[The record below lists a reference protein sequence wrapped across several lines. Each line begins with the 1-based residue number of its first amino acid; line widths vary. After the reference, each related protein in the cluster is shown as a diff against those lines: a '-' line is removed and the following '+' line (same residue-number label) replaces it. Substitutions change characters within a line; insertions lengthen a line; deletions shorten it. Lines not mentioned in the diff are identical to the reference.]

1 MKFTFEGEGV
11 QELRDLGLFLIG
23 GDPVKEENVGD
34 FGPEAAQRLNDA
46 HIKAMNSLETENSK
60 LQKALQDAGAHAAQ
74 LERQVEELEA
84 ENKRLAGTI
93 IRLQSAQAPAG
104 QPKALKPVEKPKK
117 AEKPAEK
124 PQEPAEKP
132 QDEEPAPA
140 PEVPF
145 EEDKP
150 KMDMVAARKIL
161 ADLNKEAGSNVARA
175 TLKKLG
181 YANLK
186 VVPEDK
192 LQEVVDAAREEAR
205 TYA

>member
-1 MKFTFEGEGV
+1 MQITVTF
-11 QELRDLGLFLIG
+11 D
-23 GDPVKEENVGD
+23 
-34 FGPEAAQRLNDA
+34 
-46 HIKAMNSLETENSK
+46 SLEEF
-60 LQKALQDAGAHAAQ
+60 QKYIQ
-74 LERQVEELEA
+74 
-84 ENKRLAGTI
+84 T
-93 IRLQSAQAPAG
+93 AQAPAG
-104 QPKALKPVEKPKK
+104 RPEAPKAEEKPKK

-132 QDEEPAPA
+132 QDEEPASA
-140 PEVPF
+140 PDVPF

-192 LQEVVDAAREEAR
+192 LQEVVDAARKEAGN
-205 TYA
+205 A

>member
-1 MKFTFEGEGV
+1 MKITVTF
-11 QELRDLGLFLIG
+11 D
-23 GDPVKEENVGD
+23 
-34 FGPEAAQRLNDA
+34 
-46 HIKAMNSLETENSK
+46 SLEEF
-60 LQKALQDAGAHAAQ
+60 QKYIQ
-74 LERQVEELEA
+74 
-84 ENKRLAGTI
+84 T
-93 IRLQSAQAPAG
+93 AQAPAG
-104 QPKALKPVEKPKK
+104 QPEAPKAEEKPKK

-181 YANLK
+181 YASLK
-186 VVPEDK
+186 AVPEDK
-192 LQEVVDAAREEAR
+192 LQEVVDAAREEAGN
-205 TYA
+205 A

>member
-1 MKFTFEGEGV
+1 MKFIFEGEGV

-46 HIKAMNSLETENSK
+46 HIKAMSSLKTENGK

-74 LERQVEELEA
+74 LEQQVEELEA
-84 ENKRLAGTI
+84 ENKRLAETI

-104 QPKALKPVEKPKK
+104 QPEAPKPVEKPKK

-124 PQEPAEKP
+124 PQEPAVEAP
-132 QDEEPAPA
+132 TPTVEAPA
-140 PEVPF
+140 P
-145 EEDKP
+145 EDKP

-161 ADLNKEAGSNVARA
+161 ADLNKAAGTNVARA

-186 VVPEDK
+186 AVPEDK
-192 LQEVVDAAREEAR
+192 LQEVVDAAREEAGN
-205 TYA
+205 A

>member
-1 MKFTFEGEGV
+1 MQITVTF
-11 QELRDLGLFLIG
+11 D
-23 GDPVKEENVGD
+23 
-34 FGPEAAQRLNDA
+34 
-46 HIKAMNSLETENSK
+46 SLEEFRKYIQT
-60 LQKALQDAGAHAAQ
+60 
-74 LERQVEELEA
+74 
-84 ENKRLAGTI
+84 
-93 IRLQSAQAPAG
+93 AQAPAG
-104 QPKALKPVEKPKK
+104 RPEAPKAEEKPKK

-181 YANLK
+181 YASLK
-186 VVPEDK
+186 AVPEDK
-192 LQEVVDAAREEAR
+192 LQEVVDAARKEAGN
-205 TYA
+205 A